1 MECVGRKSDVSRVFV
16 TSCSRD
22 KERDCL
28 LSVTR
33 RELRDEIREGN
44 KKKPDIEWMQHEMCG
59 KVKVYQTIPVS
70 VFLLMQEAEH

>member
-1 MECVGRKSDVSRVFV
+1 MGRESDVSRVFV

-33 RELRDEIREGN
+33 RDLGDEIREGN
-44 KKKPDIEWMQHEMCG
+44 KKEKKLDKE
-59 KVKVYQTIPVS
+59 
-70 VFLLMQEAEH
+70 